1 MVFYKLRIIEMNI
14 VKVIKLS
21 CILGFS
27 ITAIT
32 MPMKASACSSQP
44 YLGGMCAFGGN
55 FTIRSWAKAEG
66 QLLAISSNTALFS
79 ILGTTF
85 GGDGRS
91 TFGLPDLR
99 GRSPI
104 GQGQGPGLGN
114 YRLGQRGGS
123 ETHTLN
129 VLQMPAHNHTAT
141 TTTSN
146 VVDTSA
152 TTIALRALAS
162 SSTTNSPTNAV
173 LSNSPNRENIYS
185 SGAPNVDMR
194 ADAIALNLSVEVS
207 STSNTVVNNNGGSQA
222 FNIRGPYLS
231 LTWLIALQGI
241 FPSRN

>member
-1 MVFYKLRIIEMNI
+1 MNI
-14 VKVIKLS
+14 IKIIKLS

-32 MPMKASACSSQP
+32 MPMKALACSAQP
-44 YLGGMCAFGGN
+44 YLAGMCAFGGN
-55 FTIRSWAKAEG
+55 FTIRGWAKAEG

-85 GGDGRS
+85 GGDGRR
-91 TFGLPDLR
+91 TFALPDLR

-104 GQGQGPGLGN
+104 GQGQGPGLGY

-123 ETHTLN
+123 ETHTLITS
-129 VLQMPAHNHTAT
+129 QMPSHNHIAT
-141 TTTSN
+141 TTTNN

-162 SSTTNSPTNAV
+162 SSRTNSPTNAV

-185 SGAPNVDMR
+185 NGAPNVDMR
-194 ADAIALNLSVEVS
+194 ADAIILDLSVDVS
-207 STSNTVVNNNGGSQA
+207 STSTTVVNPNGGNQA
-222 FNIRGPYLS
+222 FNIRGPYLP
-231 LTWLIALQGI
+231 LTWLISLQGI
-241 FPSRN
+241 YPSRN

>member
-1 MVFYKLRIIEMNI
+1 MNI

-27 ITAIT
+27 LTAIT
-32 MPMKASACSSQP
+32 MPMKALACSP
-44 YLGGMCAFGGN
+44 DTYLGGMCAFGGN
-55 FTIRSWAKAEG
+55 FTIRGWAKAEG
-66 QLLAISSNTALFS
+66 QLLAISSNAALFS
-79 ILGTTF
+79 ILGTTY

-104 GQGQGPGLGN
+104 GQGQGPGLVN
-114 YRLGQRGGS
+114 YRLGQRGGA

-129 VLQMPAHNHTAT
+129 PLQMPSHNHTAT
-141 TTTSN
+141 TTTTN
-146 VVDTSA
+146 IVDTSA

-162 SSTTNSPTNAV
+162 SSTTNSPTNAA

-185 SGAPNVDMR
+185 SGAPNVDMN
-194 ADAIALNLSVEVS
+194 ANAIILNLSVDVNS
-207 STSNTVVNNNGGSQA
+207 ASTTVVNPNGGNQA
-222 FNIRGPYLS
+222 FNIRGPYLP
-231 LTWLIALQGI
+231 LTWLISLQGV